1 MVNPGI
7 GAKTRKLSV
16 EYPEAIPAIINLSP
30 ELFEEEARMAMAV
43 KLFEL
48 GRLTSGQAAALAG
61 ISRTSFLL
69 TCHRFGAFSVE
80 WDDDKELEAEFEEEL
95 G

>member
-1 MVNPGI
+1 MANPAVGT
-7 GAKTRKLSV
+7 KMRKLAV

-61 ISRTSFLL
+61 ISRVSFLL
-69 TCHRFGAFSVE
+69 TCHRFGASSVE
-80 WDDDKELEAEFEEEL
+80 WDDDEELEAEFEEALE
-95 G
+95 